1 MLHVL
6 WLLMLLPQVLWV
18 RSLKVVFLR
27 MMLTSVDKFCVLSAV
42 AWDAVVA
49 INTSAVVAIN
59 TSAVV
64 ASIVAIYTGVDVVAA
79 GDVALSAVAVGV
91 FTVL

>member
-1 MLHVL
+1 
-6 WLLMLLPQVLWV
+6 MLLPQVLWV

-49 INTSAVVAIN
+49 INTSAVVA
-59 TSAVV
+59 
-64 ASIVAIYTGVDVVAA
+64 SIVAIYTGVDVVAA

>member
-49 INTSAVVAIN
+49 INTSAVI
-59 TSAVV
+59 

>member
-1 MLHVL
+1 
-6 WLLMLLPQVLWV
+6 MLLPQVLWV

-27 MMLTSVDKFCVLSAV
+27 MMLTSVDKICVLSAV
-42 AWDAVVA
+42 AWD
-49 INTSAVVAIN
+49 AVVAIN

>member
-6 WLLMLLPQVLWV
+6 WLRVL
-18 RSLKVVFLR
+18 SLKVVFLR

-42 AWDAVVA
+42 AWD
-49 INTSAVVAIN
+49 AVVAIN

>member
-27 MMLTSVDKFCVLSAV
+27 MMLTSVDKICVLSAV
-42 AWDAVVA
+42 AWD
-49 INTSAVVAIN
+49 AVVAIN

>member
-1 MLHVL
+1 
-6 WLLMLLPQVLWV
+6 MLLPQVLWV

-27 MMLTSVDKFCVLSAV
+27 MMLTSFDKFCVLSAV
-42 AWDAVVA
+42 AWD
-49 INTSAVVAIN
+49 AVVAIN

>member
-27 MMLTSVDKFCVLSAV
+27 MMLTSVDKFCVLSAG
-42 AWDAVVA
+42 AWDAVVD
-49 INTSAVVAIN
+49 IN

>member
-42 AWDAVVA
+42 ACDAVVA
-49 INTSAVVAIN
+49 INTSAVV
-59 TSAVV
+59 S
-64 ASIVAIYTGVDVVAA
+64 SIVSIYTGVDVVAA

>member
-49 INTSAVVAIN
+49 INTSAVVA
-59 TSAVV
+59 
-64 ASIVAIYTGVDVVAA
+64 SIVAIYTGVDVVAA

>member
-27 MMLTSVDKFCVLSAV
+27 MMLTSVDKFCVVSAV
-42 AWDAVVA
+42 AWD
-49 INTSAVVAIN
+49 AVVAIN

-79 GDVALSAVAVGV
+79 GDVVLCAVAVGV

>member
-1 MLHVL
+1 
-6 WLLMLLPQVLWV
+6 MLLPQVLWV

-27 MMLTSVDKFCVLSAV
+27 MMLTSVDKFCVLSAI
-42 AWDAVVA
+42 AWD
-49 INTSAVVAIN
+49 AVVAIN

>member
-27 MMLTSVDKFCVLSAV
+27 MMLTSVDKFCVLSAI
-42 AWDAVVA
+42 AWD
-49 INTSAVVAIN
+49 AVVAIN